1 MSIFNLLTTKAFLRK
16 SLKMGYL
23 IVSHIPTF
31 VELKKTSVKI
41 ILMKQIFAQKKTCH
55 CGFKK

>member
-1 MSIFNLLTTKAFLRK
+1 
-16 SLKMGYL
+16 MGYL

-31 VELKKTSVKI
+31 VEMKKTSVKI